1 MQKKRNKK
9 NEGFAPNN
17 RVMNKKPEGVSAV
30 FVSKHIVLFAVLT
43 FSTIGIFIASLLI
56 GSVDISAKQLLH
68 ALWVQDGSLES
79 NVVLELRLPRT
90 VVGFMVGAMLA
101 LAGAL
106 MQVLLRNPLAEP
118 YILGISGGASV
129 AVLTTMLLGLSG
141 FWISGSAFIG
151 AMISMLMVFGL
162 AHGKGDWSPVRL
174 LLTGIVIAAGWG
186 ALISLILSITQG
198 PQLRSMLFWLMGDL
212 SYAIYSNWSLMILIG
227 CLAVSLMISRS
238 LNVLARG
245 EVQAATLG
253 VSPKRVRYIVYFLS
267 SLLAASAV
275 TLAGSVGFVG
285 LIVPHTIRLMVGS
298 DHRVLLPA
306 TFMLGG
312 CLVMLADCLA
322 RTIVAP
328 QQLPVGVLTA
338 IIGIPVFLV
347 ILRRQL

>member
-1 MQKKRNKK
+1 
-9 NEGFAPNN
+9 
-17 RVMNKKPEGVSAV
+17 MNKRANTHSTV
-30 FVSKHIVLFAVLT
+30 FVSKHVVLFTVLT
-43 FSTIGIFIASLLI
+43 LSTIGIFIVSLLI
-56 GSVDISAKQLLH
+56 GSVDISANQLLH
-68 ALWVQDGSLES
+68 ALWVQDDSLVS

-101 LAGAL
+101 LAGTL

-141 FWISGSAFIG
+141 FWISGSAFMG
-151 AMISMLMVFGL
+151 AMISMLLVFGL

-212 SYAIYSNWSLMILIG
+212 SYATYSNWSLVTLIG
-227 CLAVSLMISRS
+227 CLLVSLVIARS

-253 VSPKRVRYIVYFLS
+253 VSPKSVRYIIYFLS

-285 LIVPHTIRLMVGS
+285 LIVPHTIRLMIGS

-322 RTIVAP
+322 RTIIAP

-338 IIGIPVFLV
+338 LIGIPVFLV
-347 ILRRQL
+347 LLRRQL